1 MRTEKILA
9 EHTNKREGLDV
20 DSRVFYTLSDV
31 PQLQAH
37 RNAKLLS
44 LLMQHLHDRGL
55 LDDEAIDTMLLQL
68 VP

>member
-20 DSRVFYTLSDV
+20 DSRVFYTLTDV

-37 RNAKLLS
+37 RNAKLLA
-44 LLMQHLHDRGL
+44 LLVRHLHAKGV